1 MLDRLMVWLG
11 IHDPKPE
18 DPEKVSVRQRL
29 LRLEKRVTLVE
40 DWQKSEQAI
49 RRTRP

>member
-1 MLDRLMVWLG
+1 MWNRLMVWLG

-29 LRLEKRVTLVE
+29 LKLEKRVTLVE
-40 DWQKSEQAI
+40 DWKKSEQAVRGT
-49 RRTRP
+49 RR